1 MADDLARKHLSVGF
15 IRSSREGWN
24 HGIRHRCTFRANGSK
39 RIAEI
44 DLFRGYVGSIRGFR
58 SRLFDGFL
66 VSRTQSTL
74 LFLCE
79 GHRLGVR
86 YAAACGVLSMRNV
99 ACHPRPMVT
108 WLAGSFG
115 VFLPRS
121 SPLHP
126 LSLFDPPSS
135 SCRRYS
141 YSLSRFVGRTRTGRS
156 LIRMREANGNS
167 LGHPI
172 VRRRKETT
180 KKGSRCKKRTD
191 TARLPP
197 CSNNCHLLSPFVF
210 MNRSLDWQTRAAF
223 FSFTTRG
230 RNPSWNG
237 NRGSLCTRSD
247 NCRGMHSTGLT
258 N

>member
-1 MADDLARKHLSVGF
+1 MTDDFARKHLSVGF

-99 ACHPRPMVT
+99 ACHPRPVVT
-108 WLAGSFG
+108 WLAGSYG

-180 KKGSRCKKRTD
+180 KKGSRERRGRTQPGYPLVRIIVTSCHRSFLWIALSTD
-191 TARLPP
+191 RPELLFFRLQPEEGTHRGMVIEVVYAHDLITAEECTAR
-197 CSNNCHLLSPFVF
+197 
-210 MNRSLDWQTRAAF
+210 
-223 FSFTTRG
+223 G
-230 RNPSWNG
+230 
-237 NRGSLCTRSD
+237 
-247 NCRGMHSTGLT
+247 
-258 N
+258 